1 MSKNQLLLLVLLNDE
16 KSLSSKQDRQVFQQY
31 ISTLVRSL
39 TVAELA
45 DLFVDSAFLSTSM
58 KFLSEEH
65 WLFKQKHMNDEIF
78 FKSFISSYFS
88 TELSPIIFLHQFLEN
103 SSLFETKTVSI
114 KALLIQDEVLN
125 LIMQKSFLEQKQ
137 FATQTLRQMSQLFEF
152 ENQMQID
159 KKIQGNNMG
168 LSLYRTFD
176 SLDKIF
182 NLNYL
187 ADHGMKTNLQNTE
200 RLYEG
205 AGVGVQSGYSTV
217 LTALR
222 YLNPKQN
229 ARLIDLGSGYGR
241 VGLVIG
247 LLRPDVDFIGYEYVQ
262 HRVDIS
268 NKTSHNL
275 SMDQHVRFLTQDLSS
290 KEFQIPEADIY
301 YLYDPFSED
310 TYKYVLSQL
319 IHISRHKKIS
329 IATKGNA
336 RGWLMT
342 IAKNENWP
350 HHREFDNGNL
360 CLFDSNDCTLNF

>member
-1 MSKNQLLLLVLLNDE
+1 MASNQEVLLFLLHEETPLNTKAE
-16 KSLSSKQDRQVFQQY
+16 CEQFQLQINSKINSLN
-31 ISTLVRSL
+31 L
-39 TVAELA
+39 TELA
-45 DLFVDSAFLSTSM
+45 NLFVDSAFLLATM

-65 WLFKQKHMNDEIF
+65 WLIKKKHAEEEIYFKN
-78 FKSFISSYFS
+78 FIRSYFS

-103 SSLFETKTVSI
+103 TSLFETKTVST
-114 KALLIQDEVLN
+114 KALHIQDKILS
-125 LIMQKSFLEQKQ
+125 LLQQKTFTEKKQ
-137 FATQTLRQMSQLFEF
+137 FATRALNLMSQLFEF

-159 KKIQGNNMG
+159 KKNQGINMG

-182 NLNYL
+182 NLNYS
-187 ADHGMKTNLQNTE
+187 ADHGMKTDLNNTE

-222 YLNPKQN
+222 YLNPQQN

-268 NKTSHNL
+268 NSTSHNL
-275 SMDQHVRFLTQDLSS
+275 SIENHVRFLTQDLSL
-290 KEFQIPEADIY
+290 KDFEIPEADIY
-301 YLYDPFSED
+301 YLYDPFSEE
-310 TYKYVLSQL
+310 TYKHVLSQL
-319 IHISRHKKIS
+319 INISRHKKIS

-336 RGWLMT
+336 RSWLMT

-350 HHREFDNGNL
+350 TPRQFDDGNL
-360 CLFDSNDCTLNF
+360 CLFESRISI